1 MKYLGIC
8 DEFVGVSFLQDLERG
23 LMELK
28 QPDYWLKSGKTME
41 KYFPDGFKRR
51 ENPMTPADDRAM
63 TEEVT
68 DEEFKAAE
76 SLPYRQL
83 CGIVSYPA
91 SCTKLE
97 MRYAVSVRGRHRSKW
112 GAKQWNILKKV
123 FEYGYYTRDLGLIYS
138 AGLDEHG
145 DNTLYAYADA
155 SHNPPRSQGCHVVM
169 MNGAAVSCESKRH
182 TIMATSTCHDEM
194 IQFSK
199 GANKICGFRNLMQ
212 EGGMYQQAPSRIY
225 QDNEA
230 NIKVLENRGSL
241 SSKTRHIEM
250 NVLSAR
256 NKVEDQLVKPVYK
269 FTGRMAAD
277 FGTKGLPDEAFKI
290 CRDVI
295 NGYGLVKKWHP
306 DRKIPGMV
314 IDPWTNG

>member
-1 MKYLGIC
+1 MI
-8 DEFVGVSFLQDLERG
+8 
-23 LMELK
+23 
-28 QPDYWLKSGKTME
+28 
-41 KYFPDGFKRR
+41 
-51 ENPMTPADDRAM
+51 
-63 TEEVT
+63 
-68 DEEFKAAE
+68 
-76 SLPYRQL
+76 
-83 CGIVSYPA
+83 
-91 SCTKLE
+91 
-97 MRYAVSVRGRHRSKW
+97 
-112 GAKQWNILKKV
+112 
-123 FEYGYYTRDLGLIYS
+123 
-138 AGLDEHG
+138 
-145 DNTLYAYADA
+145 
-155 SHNPPRSQGCHVVM
+155 
-169 MNGAAVSCESKRH
+169 
-182 TIMATSTCHDEM
+182 

-212 EGGMYQQAPSRIY
+212 EGGMYQQAPSRVY
-225 QDNEA
+225 QGHEA

-306 DRKIPGMV
+306 DRKIPDMV
-314 IDPWTNG
+314 IGSWANG